1 MDFEVLVQL
10 KTEVLDP
17 EARAIRE
24 TLLSRGISGVEAVN
38 VAKRYLVT
46 LSDSEEDSEQK
57 IRQIADQY
65 LANPVSQVY
74 QIKRLS
80 R

>member
-24 TLLSRGISGVEAVN
+24 TLLSHGISGVEAVN
-38 VAKRYLVT
+38 VAKRYLLT
-46 LSDSEEDSEQK
+46 LSASEEDSEQK